1 MLKTTLGLRTISL
14 AIVAFV
20 FCLPGVPPAVAEW
33 EVGIRAGYVSNVDHS
48 IKDPESDSYI
58 SGFISYGRG
67 ISGESRLNWTF
78 DASVEGVGYLRN
90 EDLSYGELTLAPGL
104 VYFLRHNWT
113 VSVSPFIQGRAV
125 KDSDQSAVTFGGKI
139 SVRER
144 LNSIFYLS
152 QSYLYRDSTASSS
165 VYSAWEHV
173 LGAVVGANWTNRF
186 FTEIGYEFSHG
197 DLFRSLNNSTAMGE
211 GGPSGSGSGSGRGAQ
226 HRRRGEFSSTFDAV
240 VFQETVDR
248 HTVGLTS
255 GVDWTRSLFSTVG
268 YTYSIIKGGSGTSHD
283 HAAFVNLGYRF

>member
-1 MLKTTLGLRTISL
+1 M
-14 AIVAFV
+14 
-20 FCLPGVPPAVAEW
+20 
-33 EVGIRAGYVSNVDHS
+33 
-48 IKDPESDSYI
+48 
-58 SGFISYGRG
+58 
-67 ISGESRLNWTF
+67 
-78 DASVEGVGYLRN
+78 
-90 EDLSYGELTLAPGL
+90 
-104 VYFLRHNWT
+104 
-113 VSVSPFIQGRAV
+113 
-125 KDSDQSAVTFGGKI
+125 
-139 SVRER
+139 RER